1 MPVSRTLRLAAP
13 LAAAALAILAVSACS
28 TDPVAEDTTSVEGS
42 EPQTMTVDS
51 AFGEVELPREPQRAL
66 GMYTTDVDILITLG
80 FPLADQQPIRG
91 DGYTDF
97 PEFFPQEALEGV
109 TPFANYPDYNYE
121 MILQAQPDF
130 ILNGLG
136 YDKKV
141 VKRLPEIA
149 PTYSV
154 DAYDGRNWRDH
165 FEETAQALDRTEEY
179 DAWVAAYDARVEEVK
194 AELGPE
200 AADLVVAPVAY
211 WEGDV
216 TSACYTSVE
225 CAVIEDL
232 GMQVWPG
239 AKKDDNAGVTL
250 SSEQLGQLEDIDVA
264 LTYYI
269 PSADGE
275 KELEAMYDELEKN
288 DLWNDLPVVQDD
300 AFVEYDL
307 EMTFG
312 SPSGQMAFL
321 NTLAEELAN
330 D

>member
-1 MPVSRTLRLAAP
+1 VPI
-13 LAAAALAILAVSACS
+13 AAAAVALGACS
-28 TDPVAEDTTSVEGS
+28 TDPVAEDSAPSGDG
-42 EPQTMTVDS
+42 EPTTMTVES
-51 AFGEVELPREPQRAL
+51 PFGEVEMPAEPQRAL

-91 DGYTDF
+91 DGYDDF
-97 PEFFPQEALEGV
+97 PDFFPQEPLEGV

-141 VKRLPEIA
+141 NKRLPEIA

-154 DAYDGRNWRDH
+154 NAYDGRSWREH
-165 FEETAQALDRTEEY
+165 FAETAQALGRTEEH
-179 DAWVAAYDARVEEVK
+179 DAWVAEYDARIEEVK

-200 AADLVVAPVAY
+200 AADLVVAPLAY
-211 WEGDV
+211 WQGEV

-225 CAVIEDL
+225 CAVVEDL
-232 GMQVWPG
+232 GMTVWAG

-250 SSEQLGQLEDIDVA
+250 SSEQLAQLEDLDVA

-269 PSADGE
+269 PSEDGE
-275 KELEAMYDELEKN
+275 KELDAMYDELAKN
-288 DLWNDLPVVQDD
+288 EIWNDLPVVQND

-321 NTLAEELAN
+321 DRLAEELGN
-330 D
+330 G